1 MENEMVI
8 DPDDD
13 RMDDGSSDDVGN
25 IFVPGSDKPPEAQ
38 ISVSVKYLDLNKLD
52 DEFTVGNLLYRLL
65 HMLEVCSNKKSE
77 IANRII
83 EKFGDSNDTEFYRKY
98 LQLIRNE
105 SGFPTISDSV
115 ISQAETRANTMI
127 ELAQAEL
134 KRWQDSG
141 VKESIRNATVNL
153 FDAYFRSGRF
163 SDATKLYAKSIRD
176 FSSSPRA
183 VIPMVLD
190 QIKALMYMKDFSR
203 IEVYLTQAER
213 AIGDCQQRES
223 IANME
228 QSRGASSMHPRDDK
242 LQKATIMLSQSA
254 SAKVAAVYGVIRMLH
269 KQYKPAAEKFVHVD
283 HEIFDYPEVLSPLDI
298 AYYGCFCAL
307 ATFDRQELLD
317 KVLNN
322 GNFRKFM
329 EPEGRLVDLIQAF
342 RNNSFVTVFELLEE
356 LRPHILLNVYAA
368 KHVENIYRLIRRRAF
383 VQYTAT
389 FGVIDLPT
397 MAKVFR
403 TNTSELIE
411 ELVDLIDSDLLN
423 ARIDSISLKLYRP
436 LENKIKKQTERI
448 IKVESKME
456 HRINSILVRAA
467 LILNGVNVS
476 REQSDDDPSV
486 AFPPGAKKGRRNPP
500 NFFDPDDYDD
510 ENFYPDDHDMIS
522 QTEQLFLHSSQGSS
536 SNTRGVLQRLMNRFG
551 AGSRPHQ
558 VAPQPPPPVA
568 GIGSSE
574 ERSPVEQGNAGPSQ
588 ADEELEQTQS
598 DVEMADP

>member
-25 IFVPGSDKPPEAQ
+25 IFVSGSEKPPEAQ
-38 ISVSVKYLDLNKLD
+38 ISISVKYLDLNKLD

-77 IANRII
+77 IAHRIV

-105 SGFPTISDSV
+105 PSFPTISDSV
-115 ISQAETRANTMI
+115 ISQAETRANTLI
-127 ELAQAEL
+127 ELAQADL

-190 QIKALMYMKDFSR
+190 QIKALMYMKDFGR

-242 LQKATIMLSQSA
+242 LQKATILLSQSA

-356 LRPHILLNVYAA
+356 LRPHLLLNVYAA

-486 AFPPGAKKGRRNPP
+486 AFPPGAKKGRKNPP
-500 NFFDPDDYDD
+500 TFFDPDDYDD

-522 QTEQLFLHSSQGSS
+522 QTEQLILHSSQGSS
-536 SNTRGVLQRLMNRFG
+536 SNTRGVLQRLMHRFG

-574 ERSPVEQGNAGPSQ
+574 ERSPVEQGNGGPSQ

>member
-1 MENEMVI
+1 M
-8 DPDDD
+8 
-13 RMDDGSSDDVGN
+13 
-25 IFVPGSDKPPEAQ
+25 
-38 ISVSVKYLDLNKLD
+38 
-52 DEFTVGNLLYRLL
+52 
-65 HMLEVCSNKKSE
+65 
-77 IANRII
+77 
-83 EKFGDSNDTEFYRKY
+83 
-98 LQLIRNE
+98 IRNE
-105 SGFPTISDSV
+105 PGFPTISDNV
-115 ISQAETRANTMI
+115 ITQAETRANTMI
-127 ELAQAEL
+127 ELAQADL

-153 FDAYFRSGRF
+153 FDAYFRSGKF

-203 IEVYLTQAER
+203 IEIYLTQAER

-228 QSRGASSMHPRDDK
+228 QSRGATSMHPRDDK
-242 LQKATIMLSQSA
+242 LQKATIQLSQSA
-254 SAKVAAVYGVIRMLH
+254 SAKVAAVHGVIRMLH
-269 KQYKPAAEKFVHVD
+269 RQYKPAAEKFVHVD

-356 LRPHILLNVYAA
+356 LRSHLLLNIYAA
-368 KHVENIYRLIRRRAF
+368 KHVENICRLIRRRAF

-448 IKVESKME
+448 IRIESKME

-500 NFFDPDDYDD
+500 SFFDPDDYDD
-510 ENFYPDDHDMIS
+510 ENFYPDGRIIVLYVKVPNMFFQTMI
-522 QTEQLFLHSSQGSS
+522 
-536 SNTRGVLQRLMNRFG
+536 
-551 AGSRPHQ
+551 
-558 VAPQPPPPVA
+558 
-568 GIGSSE
+568 
-574 ERSPVEQGNAGPSQ
+574 
-588 ADEELEQTQS
+588 
-598 DVEMADP
+598 